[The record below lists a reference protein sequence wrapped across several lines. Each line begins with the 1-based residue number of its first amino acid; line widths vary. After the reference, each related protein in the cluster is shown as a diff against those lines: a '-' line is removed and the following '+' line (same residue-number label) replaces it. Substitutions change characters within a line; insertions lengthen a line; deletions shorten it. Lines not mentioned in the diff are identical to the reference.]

1 MATRWFPNRKTILFY
16 SVPVFIAISIGVSQ
30 SVKDSGLT
38 KTISLNLPETKIKAE
53 SHQIQVSKIVIPPQI
68 EYQIQKGDNLSTIF
82 SQLGFKYRSLMK
94 IMETDL
100 NVLALDTLKP
110 GNILRFWCD
119 EKTGQLEK
127 MELQFTLADRIIY
140 QRNSDG
146 TFSFSDI
153 SIPGEW
159 HQEPLA
165 GVVNGSFSVSASK
178 AGLSSTEI
186 NQVVSLL
193 KDKVNFSKDLRAG
206 DKFSIVRQTQMI
218 DGVSTGKSEIE
229 AIKIYNRGRE
239 ISAYLYS
246 DGQFYDSN
254 GESLQRAFQR
264 YPVSRSWRISSGFN
278 PRRLH
283 PVTGRVAPH
292 NGTDF
297 ATPTG
302 TAVSATGD
310 GTVVIA
316 RSHPYAGNYVV
327 IEHNNKYKTRYL
339 HLSKIL
345 VKKGQKVSRGQRIGL
360 SGRSGRVTGPH
371 LHYELLEY
379 GRAVNAMKAK
389 IPMASS
395 VSKDRMIE
403 FTKRRDE
410 FDRLIKS
417 TKK

>member
-1 MATRWFPNRKTILFY
+1 MATRWLPNRKTMLLY
-16 SVPVFIAISIGVSQ
+16 SVPVFFAISIGVSQ
-30 SVKDSGLT
+30 SLKDSGLT
-38 KTISLNLPETKIKAE
+38 KTIALNLPDTKVEAE
-53 SHQIQVSKIVIPPQI
+53 IYSAKESDIVIPPQM
-68 EYQIQKGDNLSTIF
+68 EYQIQKGDNLSAIF
-82 SQLGFKYRSLMK
+82 SQLGFGYSSLMK
-94 IMETDL
+94 VMEADL
-100 NVLALDTLKP
+100 NILALDTLRP
-110 GNILRFWCD
+110 GNILRFWRD
-119 EKTGQLEK
+119 EQTGELEK

-146 TFSFSDI
+146 TFDYSDI
-153 SIPGEW
+153 SIPGVW
-159 HQEPLA
+159 HQEPLG
-165 GVVNGSFSVSASK
+165 GVVKGSFSVSANR
-178 AGLSSTEI
+178 AGLNSAEI
-186 NQVVSLL
+186 SQVVNLL

-206 DKFSIVRQTQMI
+206 DKFAVVRQTQTI
-218 DGVSTGKSEIE
+218 DGTSTGKSEIE
-229 AIKIYNRGRE
+229 AIKIYNRDRE
-239 ISAYLYS
+239 ISAYLCS
-246 DGQFYDSN
+246 DGQFYDAN

-310 GTVVIA
+310 GTVIIA

-345 VKKGQKVSRGQRIGL
+345 VKKGQKVSRGQRLGL

-395 VSKDRMIE
+395 VPKEKMTE
-403 FTKRRDE
+403 FTKRRDD
-410 FDRLIKS
+410 FDKMIASAVK
-417 TKK
+417 